1 MRNGKTKISD
11 IANALGISA
20 ISVSRALSGQYGV
33 SSDLRD
39 RVLEK
44 AREMGYVK
52 PKSSD
57 DLNILL
63 LHQRAYL
70 DDNKNYT
77 QVIHGIENAIQ
88 KTNAEY
94 HTEFIEKDKHENLQ
108 LPYKLSR
115 GIHFDG
121 VILFGHFKH
130 EYIEIINEKIKNLV
144 IYSSYCQSLNY
155 NSVFYNY
162 SNGTYKLCEYLIK
175 RGHSRIGF
183 LSDSSN
189 KYKNRE
195 KALGMAMALED
206 HGLPVVDEF
215 FIYEDENFEDK
226 VTKLVSREDRPTAL
240 ICQRDYTAV
249 KLLKLLH
256 TKEILVPDDISIVG
270 GGNSEIASMSIP
282 ALTTLDLNIQ
292 YACETAVVLLLKS
305 INNPDKPIEN
315 IMINS
320 MLIERDSVK
329 NLLQDTG
336 R

>member
-1 MRNGKTKISD
+1 MRNDKTKISD

-39 RVLEK
+39 RVFETAK
-44 AREMGYVK
+44 EMGYVK
-52 PKSSD
+52 PKSSE

-63 LHQRAYL
+63 LHQKAHL
-70 DDNKNYT
+70 QDNKNYT

-94 HTEFIEKDKHENLQ
+94 HTEFIENDKNENLQ

-115 GIHFDG
+115 GICFDG
-121 VILFGHFKH
+121 VILFGHFKR
-130 EYIEIINEKIKNLV
+130 EYIEMINEKIKNLV
-144 IYSSYCQSLNY
+144 IYSNYCQSLNY
-155 NSVFYNY
+155 NSVLYNY
-162 SNGTYKLCEYLIK
+162 SNGAYKLCEYLIK
-175 RGHSRIGF
+175 RGHKRIGF

-195 KALGMAMALED
+195 KELGIAMALEEY
-206 HGLPVVDEF
+206 GLPVVEEF
-215 FIYEDENFEDK
+215 FIYENENFKDK
-226 VTKLVSREDRPTAL
+226 VTRLVTQEDRPTAL

-256 TKEILVPDDISIVG
+256 TQDIRVPDDISIVG

-292 YACETAVVLLLKS
+292 YACETALELLLKS

-320 MLIERDSVK
+320 ILIERDSVK
-329 NLLQDTG
+329 DLI
-336 R
+336 